1 MPEVVTTI
9 ASIITIFNF
18 VHQVQNDEVDV
29 FINGNQV
36 AQQVQTAE
44 KIIDKGE
51 ERREQILFAAN
62 ERREYILSQ
71 TTLR

>member
-1 MPEVVTTI
+1 MPELVTTI

-18 VHQVQNDEVDV
+18 VHQVQNDEMDV

-36 AQQVQTAE
+36 AETTPAQ
-44 KIIDKGE
+44 IINDGE
-51 ERREQILFAAN
+51 QRRQEILIAAL
-62 ERREYILSQ
+62 EHKQRILSQ

>member
-1 MPEVVTTI
+1 MPEIVTTI

-18 VHQVQNDEVDV
+18 VHQVQNDEMDV

-36 AQQVQTAE
+36 AETTPAQ
-44 KIIDKGE
+44 IINDGE
-51 ERREQILFAAN
+51 QRRQEILMAALDH
-62 ERREYILSQ
+62 RQRILSQ